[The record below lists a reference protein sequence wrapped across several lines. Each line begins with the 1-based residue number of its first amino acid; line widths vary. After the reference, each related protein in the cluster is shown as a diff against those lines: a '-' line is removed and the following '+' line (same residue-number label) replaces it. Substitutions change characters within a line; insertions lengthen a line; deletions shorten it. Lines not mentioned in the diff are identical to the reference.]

1 MLSLA
6 RPRYFVPIHGEY
18 RQLHRHAELAR
29 GVLGENTEILIAET
43 GDRIRLSPEEAEI
56 AGKVP
61 VGRVFIDE
69 GSQDEVE
76 EVVVRDR
83 RHLSEDGIVLPVLA
97 INKVTGKLETPPEI
111 ITRGFMSVEDEDSL
125 IDDARNRVI
134 TTLEESSVEERT
146 DWAVIK
152 EKIRT
157 DLRRFLYKETAKRPL
172 VMPVIL
178 EI

>member
-18 RQLHRHAELAR
+18 RQLFRHAELAR
-29 GVLGENTEILIAET
+29 QLLSLDSEVLIAET
-43 GDRIRLSPEEAEI
+43 GDRIQIGPEEARI
-56 AGKVP
+56 IGKVP
-61 VGRVFIDE
+61 VGRVFIDG
-69 GSQDEVE
+69 GSLDEVE

-83 RHLSEDGIVLPVLA
+83 RHLSGDGIVLPVLA

-111 ITRGFMSVEDEDSL
+111 ITRGFMLMGEQDSL
-125 IDDARNRVI
+125 ISEARARVI
-134 TTLEESSVEERT
+134 ATLEGSSAEERT

-157 DLRRFLYKETAKRPL
+157 DLRRFLFKETAKRPL